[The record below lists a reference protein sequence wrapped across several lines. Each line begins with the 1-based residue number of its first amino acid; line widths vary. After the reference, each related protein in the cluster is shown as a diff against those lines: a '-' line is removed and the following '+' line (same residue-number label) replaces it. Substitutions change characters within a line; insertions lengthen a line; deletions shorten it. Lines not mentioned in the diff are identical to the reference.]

1 MKLSHNKK
9 FSDMVN
15 ANTSESDLAK
25 IEGGEGGDDNSIL
38 NSPMSVGMLKLF
50 AKKFA

>member
-1 MKLSHNKK
+1 
-9 FSDMVN
+9 MVN
-15 ANTSESDLAK
+15 SNTSESDLAK
-25 IEGGEGGDDNSIL
+25 IEGTEDEGDNSML